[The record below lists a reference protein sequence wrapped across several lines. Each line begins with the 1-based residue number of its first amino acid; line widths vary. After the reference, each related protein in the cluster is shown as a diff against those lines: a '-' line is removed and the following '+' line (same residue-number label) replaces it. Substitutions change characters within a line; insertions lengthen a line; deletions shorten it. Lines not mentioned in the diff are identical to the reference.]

1 MPPNEFS
8 RFELNADSLEYPS
21 NTHKS
26 NAYTGSITDQV
37 MPQTIMP
44 PAPSSG
50 RILLVGAGPGDP
62 DLLTMAAH
70 KALCTADI
78 VISDR
83 LIPQVS
89 GSLLGLW
96 ARTTVFMVSASDRYI
111 KSREDRGHNDTLHN
125 LCAGCA

>member
-1 MPPNEFS
+1 LATLEIRTLINMPPNEFP
-8 RFELNADSLEYPS
+8 RFELNAGSLEYPS
-21 NTHKS
+21 NAHKS
-26 NAYTGSITDQV
+26 NGYKGSITDQA

-44 PAPSSG
+44 PTPSSG

-89 GSLLGLW
+89 GFLLGLW
-96 ARTTVFMVSASDRYI
+96 ARTNALSFPRLTDI
-111 KSREDRGHNDTLHN
+111 
-125 LCAGCA
+125 